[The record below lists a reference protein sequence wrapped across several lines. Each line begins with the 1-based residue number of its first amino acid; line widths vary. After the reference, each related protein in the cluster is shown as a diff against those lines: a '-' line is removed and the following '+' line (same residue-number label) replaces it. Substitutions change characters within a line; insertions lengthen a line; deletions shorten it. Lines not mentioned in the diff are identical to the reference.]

1 MLGHSASSKTH
12 IASNY
17 FDDKNNCP
25 APVSTQKLSRPVS
38 GTRDSGDCSTSR
50 FRGLAIDIG
59 YLYSA
64 KRHLQTA
71 ADAAAMVMVEFAF
84 VAALPFDSRCNDGDG
99 SGGLCV

>member
-1 MLGHSASSKTH
+1 VA
-12 IASNY
+12 
-17 FDDKNNCP
+17 
-25 APVSTQKLSRPVS
+25 
-38 GTRDSGDCSTSR
+38 
-50 FRGLAIDIG
+50 LAIDIG